1 MRRSF
6 VTCVVCDV
14 GCRCGGREFLHTYHC
29 GRRAGGGSCVHAVR
43 VIVQCVLSSFGGGV
57 IHPAALNTCSPGSV
71 FTRDVPT
78 KSYHAGE

>member
-1 MRRSF
+1 
-6 VTCVVCDV
+6 VW
-14 GCRCGGREFLHTYHC
+14 RE
-29 GRRAGGGSCVHAVR
+29 GGGSCVHAVR

>member
-1 MRRSF
+1 VAGAR
-6 VTCVVCDV
+6 
-14 GCRCGGREFLHTYHC
+14 
-29 GRRAGGGSCVHAVR
+29 GGGSCVHAVR

>member
-1 MRRSF
+1 M
-6 VTCVVCDV
+6 
-14 GCRCGGREFLHTYHC
+14 GGGSSSTFITVA
-29 GRRAGGGSCVHAVR
+29 GAGGGGSCVHAVR